1 MSIIAREIDAI
12 ERDLDK
18 VRLKTLIKDL
28 YMESLK
34 I

>member
-1 MSIIAREIDAI
+1 MSIIDREVDAI

-18 VRLKTLIKDL
+18 GKLKSLIRDL